1 MRNQSKPRQQLSE
14 EFLDALKRGQLPW
27 KACWQQMLP
36 VNAVSGKTYR
46 GVNRLRLTD
55 LAEERGYS
63 DPRWCTYLQAQQKGW
78 QVMKGSKGVPVEYWA
93 YYDTLQKKL
102 LKWPEAVRLV
112 RQDPTYEQNLV
123 LRCRTSVVFNAKQI
137 SGIPPL
143 EANQTNIDAIRQQ
156 RDTLLKNMEVGYQE
170 GGDSAYY
177 DVHADRVVLPPEST
191 FDDTYSYLCT
201 FLHECGHA
209 SGHESRL
216 NRDLSGEFGSES
228 YAKEELRVEIASAF
242 AAQEIGLQ
250 LTDAQLEQHMQRHLA
265 YVQNWA
271 QAIEDAPNEL
281 FAAIR
286 DADRISDYL
295 IMNGE
300 FLPQQ
305 MPEQAIRPLTAMQ
318 APTPDPAAE
327 PTVTIV
333 WSESAELR
341 EGETMPLSRANALF
355 ASLDEAELASPG
367 YAKTEFTIDFVMNG
381 TPNHYSGRQDL
392 GDGDGNLIDHIE
404 KYHTDYINNED
415 WENYL
420 LRNKG
425 KEGLVADKE
434 RRTML
439 LREFVPYLQQHCNLS
454 ELERTAGEALKVG
467 DNLPPAKAAY
477 YTAVQAYTAECRGL
491 LNQGKYN
498 LPPVPQLKD
507 FDEEIVPEAA
517 QTSAPEQPE
526 TSVTYYPI
534 DENAARRAK
543 EATSFSDYE
552 PGSATAVYRQYVD
565 EAADL
570 AAKQKKRVDP
580 SFHERIDGLLDAY
593 ARKLAANMNR
603 GYEITARVPSIM
615 ITGGSKFP
623 VRKKEEQ
630 NIAADKNMREFAE
643 IQGLLGKIRSTGMGG
658 ISADDPNAIS
668 KLESKLAELESLQE
682 TMKSVNAY
690 YFKNKTLDG
699 CPYLSPE
706 QIEKMKASMS
716 RSRQGNPK
724 PFENYELSN
733 NNAEIHR
740 LKDRITDLTHRKE
753 LGYVGW
759 EFDGGRVE
767 ANATDNRLQI
777 FFDEKPDKEI
787 REELKENG
795 FRYAPSAGAWQRQ
808 LNDNAIYAANRIKCV
823 HPSTGES
830 PTELQKQVR
839 QKATSGMAIEG
850 SYEPTAMQLQEPPP
864 QQMQPDIDLEP

>member
-305 MPEQAIRPLTAMQ
+305 MPKQAIRPLTAMQ

-425 KEGLVADKE
+425 KEGLAADKE

-477 YTAVQAYTAECRGL
+477 YTAVQTYAAKCRGL

-498 LPPVPQLKD
+498 LPPVPQLTD
-507 FDEEIVPEAA
+507 FDSKSQPQPQPALA
-517 QTSAPEQPE
+517 QQPQ
-526 TSVTYYPI
+526 T
-534 DENAARRAK
+534 
-543 EATSFSDYE
+543 
-552 PGSATAVYRQYVD
+552 Q
-565 EAADL
+565 
-570 AAKQKKRVDP
+570 
-580 SFHERIDGLLDAY
+580 
-593 ARKLAANMNR
+593 
-603 GYEITARVPSIM
+603 
-615 ITGGSKFP
+615 
-623 VRKKEEQ
+623 
-630 NIAADKNMREFAE
+630 
-643 IQGLLGKIRSTGMGG
+643 
-658 ISADDPNAIS
+658 
-668 KLESKLAELESLQE
+668 
-682 TMKSVNAY
+682 
-690 YFKNKTLDG
+690 
-699 CPYLSPE
+699 
-706 QIEKMKASMS
+706 
-716 RSRQGNPK
+716 
-724 PFENYELSN
+724 
-733 NNAEIHR
+733 
-740 LKDRITDLTHRKE
+740 
-753 LGYVGW
+753 
-759 EFDGGRVE
+759 
-767 ANATDNRLQI
+767 
-777 FFDEKPDKEI
+777 
-787 REELKENG
+787 
-795 FRYAPSAGAWQRQ
+795 Q
-808 LNDNAIYAANRIKCV
+808 L
-823 HPSTGES
+823 
-830 PTELQKQVR
+830 
-839 QKATSGMAIEG
+839 
-850 SYEPTAMQLQEPPP
+850 PP
-864 QQMQPDIDLEP
+864 QQMQPNIDLEP